1 MLNNILKVSLL
12 FIVITFTVSF
22 SVNAAQDENDTEKV
36 STSANENSEGD
47 EREYIYDP
55 TGKTDPFKSFI
66 TAQQEQMEK
75 ERGKPKTILETL
87 ELSQLKLT
95 SIVVSDKGKWAMV
108 TDSKKVGHV
117 IKEGT
122 SIGRNGG
129 VVYKINPGE
138 VIIREEYRDF
148 RGEKTY
154 REISKKS
161 PSKDLD

>member
-22 SVNAAQDENDTEKV
+22 SIHAAQNENVTEKADA
-36 STSANENSEGD
+36 SASENSEKGD
-47 EREYIYDP
+47 RDYIYDP
-55 TGKTDPFKSFI
+55 SGKTDPFRSFI

-75 ERGKPKTILETL
+75 ERGEPKTILETL

-95 SIVVSDKGKWAMV
+95 SIIVSDKGKWAMV
-108 TDSKKVGHV
+108 TDSKKEGHV

-122 SIGRNGG
+122 PIGRDGG

-148 RGEKTY
+148 RGETKY
-154 REISKKS
+154 REIFKKS
-161 PSKDLD
+161 PSIQQD

>member
-12 FIVITFTVSF
+12 FIVLTFSGSF
-22 SVNAAQDENDTEKV
+22 SVNAAENENETEKA
-36 STSANENSEGD
+36 STSANENSGEN

-55 TGKTDPFKSFI
+55 TGKTDPFRSFI

-75 ERGKPKTILETL
+75 ERGEPKTILETL

-95 SIVVSDKGKWAMV
+95 SIIVSDKGKWAMV
-108 TDSKKVGHV
+108 TDSKKEGHV

-122 SIGRNGG
+122 PIGRNGG

-138 VIIREEYRDF
+138 VIIREEYIDF

-154 REISKKS
+154 REIFKKS
-161 PSKDLD
+161 PSKGLD